1 MVHTPVRPISQPNAN
16 AIEKPLPIASFGP
29 ISLLVLQGTSLCNL
43 NCDYCYLPDRHLKN
57 QISLDLLEPI
67 FEKVFT
73 SRFLD
78 RKFTVCWHAGEPLT
92 LPIKFYEAALAKI
105 EDLSDK
111 YNQKKV
117 DVSFALQ
124 TNGTL
129 INQAWCDFF
138 KKHSFKV
145 GVSVDGP
152 KFLHDAHRK
161 TWSDKGTHDQT
172 MRGIKFLQE
181 NDISFHTISVLTQ
194 DALNYPEEIFKFFV
208 ENKIQRL
215 GFNVE
220 ETEGVNDNSSLNAE
234 DTEVRFKAFMQ
245 RLWDLNKA
253 AKGIL
258 KIREFERICGFI
270 HSGFKL
276 EKSDLTHPFS
286 IINID
291 NKGNFCTYSPELLA
305 MTDEVYGDTILG
317 NVLTDSFEA
326 VCDTE
331 KFRRLYGDID
341 VGRQL
346 CQDTCQY
353 FSVCGGGAPSNKFWE
368 NHSFRSSETQFCRL
382 SKKIVTDIVLED
394 LERSLGLR

>member
-1 MVHTPVRPISQPNAN
+1 MVHTPLQPFSQIRLDPS
-16 AIEKPLPIASFGP
+16 PLPIESFGP

-73 SRFLD
+73 SRFLE

-105 EDLSDK
+105 EDLSEK
-111 YNQKKV
+111 YNHKKV
-117 DVSFALQ
+117 DVSFAIQ

-129 INQAWCDFF
+129 INQSWCDFF

-145 GVSVDGP
+145 GVSIDGP

-161 TWSDKGTHDQT
+161 TWKDQGTYDQT
-172 MRGIKFLQE
+172 MRGIKFLQK
-181 NDISFHTISVLTQ
+181 NNIAFHTISVLTQ
-194 DALNYPEEIFKFFV
+194 ESLKYPDELFKFFV
-208 ENKIQRL
+208 DNKIQRA

-220 ETEGVNDNSSLNAE
+220 ETEGVNAQSSLQE
-234 DTEVRFKAFMQ
+234 TDTEEKFKVFMQ
-245 RLWDLNKA
+245 RIWELNKA

-258 KIREFERICGFI
+258 KIREFERICGLI
-270 HSGFKL
+270 HSGFKI
-276 EKSDLTHPFS
+276 EKSDLTRPFS
-286 IINID
+286 LINID
-291 NKGNFCTYSPELLA
+291 NKGNFCTYSPELLG
-305 MTDEVYGDTILG
+305 MKDDVYGDTILG
-317 NVLTDSFEA
+317 NVLTDSFES
-326 VCDTE
+326 VCETE
-331 KFRRLYGDID
+331 KFRRLYTDIEA
-341 VGRQL
+341 GRQL
-346 CQDTCQY
+346 CEDTCQY

-394 LERSLGLR
+394 LESSLGLR